1 MALRDLVGN
10 LTDDSSVRRVF
21 GDPIEKDGVLVIPV
35 ATIKGA
41 WGGGEGDMAAERR
54 AAGERAAAEGEPR
67 AAGEPPAAGERPA
80 AKPNATAWGG
90 GGAWSAGPAGAYVV
104 KNGDVTWVPAMDA
117 NRTAMLGMLTG
128 IVSLL
133 VLRSIVRT
141 LAKRR

>member
-10 LTDDSSVRRVF
+10 VTDSSSVRRVF

-35 ATIKGA
+35 ATIRGA
-41 WGGGEGDMAAERR
+41 WGGGEGDMAAGGRP
-54 AAGERAAAEGEPR
+54 AGERPGTEGEPR
-67 AAGEPPAAGERPA
+67 AEGERPD

-141 LAKRR
+141 VAKRR